1 MSREQI
7 RSTGAMD
14 ARGRGH
20 KGNQVDELGEATDV
34 DRTQERR
41 YRRFPCHRQFLDTM
55 VIVGATVRIHVR
67 RLPSIC
73 TQLVLNSIYCPFLPL
88 LPTQPWKT
96 LICQLG
102 SPLSPHPNTLSHRPP
117 RGKNLRHSSY
127 GGVLDIFSLAHRR
140 CTVGLHSALNTF
152 FQTAVSGDEKRSRM
166 QERMSGSC
174 LVTFLLSPISLPLIP
189 NPSFS
194 GITAT
199 L

>member
-96 LICQLG
+96 LICQPG
-102 SPLSPHPNTLSHRPP
+102 SPLLTASKHPFPSTRARKKSAALFLWRRFGHFFTRAPEM
-117 RGKNLRHSSY
+117 
-127 GGVLDIFSLAHRR
+127 HRR
-140 CTVGLHSALNTF
+140 S
-152 FQTAVSGDEKRSRM
+152 
-166 QERMSGSC
+166 
-174 LVTFLLSPISLPLIP
+174 SLCPQHVFP
-189 NPSFS
+189 DRCQR
-194 GITAT
+194 
-199 L
+199 